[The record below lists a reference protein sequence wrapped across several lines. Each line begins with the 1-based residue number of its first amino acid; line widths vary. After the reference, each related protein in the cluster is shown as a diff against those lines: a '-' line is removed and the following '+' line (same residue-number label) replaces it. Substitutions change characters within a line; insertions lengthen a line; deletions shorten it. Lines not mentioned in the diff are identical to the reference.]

1 MIKCKD
7 LFAKIDELSGKYLDV
22 LEAACNLESP
32 TADKARVDAVGSYF
46 ADLGKACGW
55 RVDVFPVEV
64 SGDVVTVTM
73 NEDAEG
79 VPVSLSGHL
88 DTVHPIGF
96 FPSPAV
102 RFNEK
107 NIYGPGV
114 MDCKG
119 GAVASLLAME
129 ALYNSGFKARPVMLI
144 LQTDEEVSSS
154 ISNLRTIEFMCEKA
168 KDAVAFINT
177 EGGTYGTAVIQRK
190 GIMRYEFR
198 VKGIAAHS
206 SVCFDAANAVTEA
219 AHKIIELEKM
229 KDRDG
234 LTCNCGVISGG
245 TTPNTV
251 AERCS
256 FTADIRFATA
266 EQMEYAEH
274 QVRRIADTVFVEGCS
289 CECVQ
294 MSRRPAMELCSR
306 NEALLERI
314 NEINESVGLPPIV
327 ARPEPSGSDAAYT
340 TIHGIPTVDNLGVVG
355 DFIHSVN
362 EFAEQT
368 SLMYSARQMA
378 AVAAFI

>member
-1 MIKCKD
+1 MEANR
-7 LFAKIDELSGKYLDV
+7 LFSEIERLYPEYLKIWEDV
-22 LEAACNLESP
+22 CNLESP
-32 TADKARVDAVGSYF
+32 TRNKAAVDAVADYF
-46 ADLGKACGW
+46 VRIAEERGWQVERLSLEKAGDPVCITINPEADAA
-55 RVDVFPVEV
+55 PV
-64 SGDVVTVTM
+64 
-73 NEDAEG
+73 AF
-79 VPVSLSGHL
+79 SGHL
-88 DTVHPIGF
+88 DTVHPIGL

-102 RFNEK
+102 RFDEK

-119 GAVASLLAME
+119 GAVASLLAMD
-129 ALYNSGFKARPVMLI
+129 ALCNCGFKARPVMLI
-144 LQTDEEVSSS
+144 LQTDEEVSSV
-154 ISNLRTIEFMCEKA
+154 ISDLRTIDFMCEKA

-198 VKGIAAHS
+198 VHGIAAHS
-206 SVCFDAANAVTEA
+206 SVCFSAANAVTEA
-219 AHKIIELEKM
+219 AHKIIELERM
-229 KDRDG
+229 KDEHG

-251 AERCS
+251 AEHCT

-266 EQMEYAEH
+266 EQMAFAEEE
-274 QVRRIADTVFVEGCS
+274 VRRIADTVFVKGCS

-294 MSRRPAMELCSR
+294 LSRRPAMELCHR
-306 NEALLERI
+306 NEELLRRI
-314 NEINESVGLPPIV
+314 NEINGQVGLPLIA